1 MEITALTPEG
11 FRNLAGGRIEFH
23 SRLNLIVGD
32 NGQGKTNLLEALAVA
47 TGRPSFRTSD
57 LSEALRAGEPRIL
70 LSARI
75 RRPEAAPADRDG
87 HLGARISVGAR
98 EQFWN
103 GERISRLR
111 ASRLAPVVFLT
122 ARDLTRYGGP
132 PAERRRA
139 LSRAAQALD
148 PEYGRDHAAYEK
160 ARASKTRLLAA
171 KGRFDADELAVYEEA
186 LAVSGGRVAAARRRA
201 VRILERHLSES
212 AARLRSPFADLRL
225 EIASDLPADGPAE
238 LLADALRA
246 RMTERAAE
254 ERRAGRCLAG
264 PHRDD
269 VVLTSGGTAV
279 TSRASSGENRTLV
292 LAWTLAETALVG
304 GAVGTAPAL
313 AFDDFDS
320 EWDPDV
326 LAAFAE
332 ALPEDAQFF
341 LTSARPEAV
350 RGLPLPAGVLFRMT
364 RGRLAREGILG
375 AGRGGADVRAR
386 AGER

>member
-23 SRLNLIVGD
+23 PRLNLIVGD
-32 NGQGKTNLLEALAVA
+32 NGQGKTNLLEALAVV
-47 TGRPSFRTSD
+47 TGRPSFRTAD
-57 LSEALRAGEPRIL
+57 LSETLRAGEPRVL
-70 LSARI
+70 LAAKI
-75 RRPEAAPADRDG
+75 HRPESAPADRDG
-87 HLGARISVGAR
+87 HLGTRLSVGAR

-103 GERISRLR
+103 GERVSRLR

-122 ARDLTRYGGP
+122 ARDLTRYAGP

-139 LSRAAQALD
+139 LDRAAQALD
-148 PEYGRDHAAYEK
+148 PEYGRDLAAYEK
-160 ARASKTRLLAA
+160 ARVSKTRLLA
-171 KGRFDADELAVYEEA
+171 GRSRFDADELAVYEEA
-186 LAVSGGRVAAARRRA
+186 MATAGGRVAAARRGA
-201 VRILERHLSES
+201 VRILEKLLSGS
-212 AARLRSPFADLRL
+212 AARLRSPFEDLRL
-225 EIASDLPADGPAE
+225 EIASDLPAEGPVG
-238 LLADALRA
+238 LLANALRA

-269 VVLTSGGTAV
+269 VVLTSGGAPV
-279 TSRASSGENRTLV
+279 TTRVSSGENRTLV

-304 GAVGTAPAL
+304 DAVGTAPAL

-320 EWDPDV
+320 EWDPGV

-332 ALPEDAQFF
+332 ALPEDAQIF

-350 RGLPLPAGVLFRMT
+350 RGLPLPAGVLLRMT
-364 RGRLAREGILG
+364 RGRVSRDGILG
-375 AGRGGADVRAR
+375 AGRGGAMVQAR